1 MILDLLF
8 PKWCLVCERVG
19 SYLCYRCRTKLE
31 YVSIDGCLYCDKI
44 TDHGMTH
51 LNCQRK
57 LGIDGIQ
64 SFLYYSEEMQKV
76 MKELKYSQVRDAYQ
90 EIFWSLNPEIVSKI
104 AVYGNYRP
112 SVYIQP
118 LPLHNRRLRDRGF
131 NQAELFA
138 NYISHI
144 SNIPVIDALE
154 RVKDMPQQVRQGSRW
169 QRFINSRNAFRVK
182 KTAEMKGKTIVL
194 FDDVI
199 TTGSTVKEACRTLK
213 MAGATHVF
221 ALSLLR
227 D

>member
-1 MILDLLF
+1 
-8 PKWCLVCERVG
+8 
-19 SYLCYRCRTKLE
+19 
-31 YVSIDGCLYCDKI
+31 
-44 TDHGMTH
+44 MTH